1 MNVTTKFY
9 LQKIALSVAGAI
21 VAAYTIKYLKKGGL
35 L

>member
-1 MNVTTKFY
+1 MSITTKFY

-21 VAAYTIKYLKKGGL
+21 VAAYTIKGLKKSGL